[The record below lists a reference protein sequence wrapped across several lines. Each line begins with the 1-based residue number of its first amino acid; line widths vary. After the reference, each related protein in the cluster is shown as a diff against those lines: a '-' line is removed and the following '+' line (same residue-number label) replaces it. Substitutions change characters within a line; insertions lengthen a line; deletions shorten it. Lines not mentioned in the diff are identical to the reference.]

1 MASGQ
6 KPAVSYLGPTASYSH
21 QAVRQ
26 MFPEESWTLEPVY
39 TIDDVFEQVQ
49 SGSTKVGVVPF
60 ENSTNGSVV
69 FTLDDLADRAG
80 IFPDIT
86 VVGEIFVD
94 VHHFLVGHFPSE
106 PSSAAVVSPDG
117 SGTCTP
123 TAYDPAPLKPRAKPL
138 CSLQH
143 VKRLYSHPQAFGQCN
158 AFTAAYLRG
167 VEVFE
172 VSSTSKAA
180 EIVAADETGTW
191 AAISSELAAEMH
203 PVDVLAKSIEDRK
216 DNTTRFLVIS
226 TDTKIQDSWDVRRR
240 VPPAG
245 EGGLGSKSMISF
257 TVPHSAPGALAEAL
271 SCFKA
276 FEVNLTSINSR
287 PSLEKPFHYLFF
299 VEFEGKRG
307 EERVEGAL
315 EKVGRVAESWRW
327 LGSWERY
334 R

>member
-1 MASGQ
+1 M
-6 KPAVSYLGPTASYSH
+6 TATPKGCPNTKLTSIS
-21 QAVRQ
+21 
-26 MFPEESWTLEPVY
+26 
-39 TIDDVFEQVQ
+39 DVFEQVQ
-49 SGSTKVGVVPF
+49 SGSTTVGVVPF

-69 FTLDDLADRAG
+69 FTLDDFADRAG
-80 IFPDIT
+80 IFPDVT

-94 VHHFLVGHFPSE
+94 VHHYLVGKFP
-106 PSSAAVVSPDG
+106 PQPPASSVISPNG

-123 TAYDPAPLKPRAKPL
+123 TASDPTPLKPRAKPL

-158 AFTAAYLRG
+158 AFTATYLKG
-167 VEVFE
+167 VEVLDA
-172 VSSTSKAA
+172 SSTSKAA

-191 AAISSELAAEMH
+191 AAISSELAADLH
-203 PVDVLAKSIEDRK
+203 PVDVLARSIEDRE
-216 DNTTRFLVIS
+216 DNTTRFLVIA
-226 TDTKIQDSWDVRRR
+226 TDPTIQDRWDVRKRL
-240 VPPAG
+240 PSTATSTTEGTSG
-245 EGGLGSKSMISF
+245 EGLGSKSLISF

-287 PSLEKPFHYLFF
+287 PSLEQPFHYLFF

-307 EERVEGAL
+307 EARVEGAL
-315 EKVGRVAESWRW
+315 ERVGHVAEGWRW